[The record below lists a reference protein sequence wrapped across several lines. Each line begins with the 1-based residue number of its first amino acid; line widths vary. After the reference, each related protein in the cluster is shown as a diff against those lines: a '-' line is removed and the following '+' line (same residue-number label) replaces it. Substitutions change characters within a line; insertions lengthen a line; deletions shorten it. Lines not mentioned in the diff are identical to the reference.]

1 MPPEA
6 HVNPGGGPVL
16 NAHEHAM
23 LRTLLLQR
31 TGIRLEP
38 GKEYFVE
45 MRLCAL
51 ATDEGFGSPAD
62 VLEVLRTEESWGV
75 LHRRVAEA
83 LAIGETSWFRDVH
96 PFDELRRSVLP
107 PLLQHRAATRE
118 LRVWSAACASGQE
131 PYSVAMLLRE
141 HFPQLVSWHVSLLA
155 TDFST
160 SMLRR
165 AREAVYS
172 QIEVNRGLPAPM
184 LVKWFRK
191 DGLDWRLRDDL
202 RSAVEFRELNLT
214 APWPNL
220 PRQDVVL
227 LRNVLLYF
235 EPHTRRDV
243 LRNVHRVLA
252 PDGLLFLGGGE
263 TTITM
268 DDSFEPVTLGRTV
281 AYRPRPG
288 VDPQR

>member
-1 MPPEA
+1 MQPDPK
-6 HVNPGGGPVL
+6 PGIGGARPAL
-16 NAHEHAM
+16 SPQDHDM
-23 LRTLLLQR
+23 LRTLLFQR
-31 TGIRLEP
+31 TGIRLEE

-45 MRLCAL
+45 MRLCSL
-51 ATDEGFGSPAD
+51 ATDEGFGSPTD

-75 LHRRVAEA
+75 LHRRVAEC
-83 LAIGETSWFRDVH
+83 LAIAETSWFRDVH

-107 PLLQHRAATRE
+107 QLIQRRTTTRE
-118 LRVWSAACASGQE
+118 LRLWSAACASGQE

-141 HFPQLVSWHVSLLA
+141 HFPQLVSWHVHLLA

-160 SMLRR
+160 SVLRR

-191 DGLDWRLRDDL
+191 DGLDWRLRDDA
-202 RSAVEFRELNLT
+202 RNAVEFRELNLT
-214 APWPNL
+214 APWPAM
-220 PRQDVVL
+220 PPQDIVL

-235 EPHTRRDV
+235 DAATRRTV

-252 PDGLLFLGGGE
+252 PDGLLFLGGGD
-263 TTITM
+263 TTLTM
-268 DDSFEPVTLGRTV
+268 DDSFEPVSFGRTV
-281 AYRPRPG
+281 AFRPRPG
-288 VDPQR
+288 VR

>member
-1 MPPEA
+1 MQPDRTSPA
-6 HVNPGGGPVL
+6 GDRPVL
-16 NAHEHAM
+16 TAQDHAM
-23 LRTLLLQR
+23 LRTLLHQR
-31 TGIRLEP
+31 TGIRLEE

-45 MRLCAL
+45 MRLCSL

-75 LHRRVAEA
+75 LHRRVAEC
-83 LAIGETSWFRDVH
+83 LAIAETSWFRDVH

-107 PLLQHRAATRE
+107 QMIQRRTATRE
-118 LRVWSAACASGQE
+118 LRIWSAACASGQE

-141 HFPQLVSWHVSLLA
+141 HFPQLVSWHVHLFA

-160 SMLRR
+160 SVLRR

-202 RSAVEFRELNLT
+202 RSAVEFREVNLT
-214 APWPNL
+214 APWPTI
-220 PRQDVVL
+220 PTQDVV
-227 LRNVLLYF
+227 F
-235 EPHTRRDV
+235 

-263 TTITM
+263 TTLTM
-268 DDSFEPVTLGRTV
+268 DDSFEPVTFGRTV
-281 AYRPRPG
+281 AYKPRPG
-288 VDPQR
+288 AY

>member
-1 MPPEA
+1 MQPDPTSA
-6 HVNPGGGPVL
+6 GGARPAL
-16 NAHEHAM
+16 TAPDYAM
-23 LRTLLLQR
+23 LRTLLHQR
-31 TGIRLEP
+31 TGIRLDE
-38 GKEYFVE
+38 GKEYFIE

-62 VLEVLRTEESWGV
+62 VIEVLRTEENWGV

-83 LAIGETSWFRDVH
+83 LAIAETSWFRDVH

-107 PLLQHRAATRE
+107 QVIQKRAATRE
-118 LRVWSAACASGQE
+118 LRIWSAACASGQE

-141 HFPQLVSWHVSLLA
+141 YFPQLVSWHVHLLA

-160 SMLRR
+160 TVLRR

-191 DGLDWRLRDDL
+191 DGLDWRLRDDA
-202 RSAVEFRELNLT
+202 RNAVEFRELNLT
-214 APWPNL
+214 APWPAM
-220 PRQDVVL
+220 PAQDIVL
-227 LRNVLLYF
+227 MRNVLLYF
-235 EPHTRRDV
+235 DTPARRAV

-252 PDGLLFLGGGE
+252 PDGLLFLGGSE
-263 TTITM
+263 STLTN
-268 DDSFEPVTLGRTV
+268 DDVFEPVTFGRTV

-288 VDPQR
+288 AV

>member
-1 MPPEA
+1 MPPETTP
-6 HVNPGGGPVL
+6 NGRPVL
-16 NAHEHAM
+16 TASDHAM
-23 LRTLLLQR
+23 LRTLLHQR
-31 TGIRLEP
+31 AGIRLDE

-83 LAIGETSWFRDVH
+83 LAIAETSWFRDVH

-107 PLLQHRAATRE
+107 QLVQRRTAQRE
-118 LRVWSAACASGQE
+118 LRLWSAACATGQE
-131 PYSVAMLLRE
+131 PYSLAMLLRE
-141 HFPQLVSWHVSLLA
+141 HFPQLVSWRVHLLA
-155 TDFST
+155 SDFST
-160 SMLRR
+160 TVLRR

-184 LVKWFRK
+184 LVKYFRK
-191 DGLDWRLRDDL
+191 DGLDWRLRDDV
-202 RSAVEFRELNLT
+202 RNAVEFREINLT
-214 APWPNL
+214 APWPTL
-220 PRQDVVL
+220 PKQDVVL

-235 EPHTRRDV
+235 DAPTRRSV
-243 LRNVHRVLA
+243 LRNVRQVLA

-263 TTITM
+263 TTLTM
-268 DDSFEPVTLGRTV
+268 DDSFEPVSFGRTV
-281 AYRPRPG
+281 AYKPRPG
-288 VDPQR
+288 AD

>member
-1 MPPEA
+1 MPPETA
-6 HVNPGGGPVL
+6 RPGERPVL
-16 NAHEHAM
+16 TTQDHAM
-23 LRTLLLQR
+23 LRTLLHQR
-31 TGIRLEP
+31 SGIRLDE

-75 LHRRVAEA
+75 LHRRVAEC
-83 LAIGETSWFRDVH
+83 LAIGETSWFRDLH

-107 PLLQHRAATRE
+107 QLVHRRAESRE

-141 HFPQLVSWHVSLLA
+141 HFPALHAWRVQLLA
-155 TDFST
+155 SDFST
-160 SMLRR
+160 SVLRR

-184 LVKWFRK
+184 LVKYFRK
-191 DGLDWRLRDDL
+191 DGLDWRLRDDV
-202 RSAVEFRELNLT
+202 RGAVEFREINLT
-214 APWPNL
+214 QPFPAMPT
-220 PRQDVVL
+220 QDVVL

-235 EPHTRRDV
+235 DAPTRRAV

-252 PDGLLFLGGGE
+252 PDGLLFLGGSE
-263 TTITM
+263 TTFVM
-268 DDSFEPVTLGRTV
+268 DESFEPVTFGRTV

-288 VDPQR
+288 VFH

>member
-1 MPPEA
+1 MPPETA
-6 HVNPGGGPVL
+6 PNGRPVL
-16 NAHEHAM
+16 TASDHAM
-23 LRTLLLQR
+23 LRTLLHQR
-31 TGIRLEP
+31 AGIRLDE

-83 LAIGETSWFRDVH
+83 LAIAETSWFRDVH

-107 PLLQHRAATRE
+107 QLVQRRTAQRE
-118 LRVWSAACASGQE
+118 LRLWSAACATGQE
-131 PYSVAMLLRE
+131 PYSLAMLLRE
-141 HFPQLVSWHVSLLA
+141 HFPQLVSWRVHLLA
-155 TDFST
+155 SDFST
-160 SMLRR
+160 TVLRR

-191 DGLDWRLRDDL
+191 DGLDWRLRDDV
-202 RSAVEFRELNLT
+202 RNAVEFREINLT
-214 APWPNL
+214 APWPTL
-220 PRQDVVL
+220 PKQDVVL

-235 EPHTRRDV
+235 DAPTRRTV
-243 LRNVHRVLA
+243 LRHVRQVLA

-263 TTITM
+263 TTLTM
-268 DDSFEPVTLGRTV
+268 DETFEPVTFGRTV
-281 AYRPRPG
+281 AYKPRPG
-288 VDPQR
+288 AE

>member
-1 MPPEA
+1 VLTA
-6 HVNPGGGPVL
+6 HD
-16 NAHEHAM
+16 HTM
-23 LRTLLLQR
+23 LRTLLHQR
-31 TGIRLEP
+31 TGIRLEE

-45 MRLCAL
+45 MRLCSL

-62 VLEVLRTEESWGV
+62 IIEVLRTEENWGV

-83 LAIGETSWFRDVH
+83 LAIAETSWFRDVH

-107 PLLQHRAATRE
+107 QVIKARQATRE

-131 PYSVAMLLRE
+131 PYSVAMLLRD
-141 HFPQLVSWHVSLLA
+141 HFPQLVSWRVHVLA

-160 SMLRR
+160 SVLRR

-172 QIEVNRGLPAPM
+172 QIEVNRGLPAPL

-191 DGLDWRLRDDL
+191 DGLDWRLRDDA
-202 RSAVEFRELNLT
+202 RNAVEFRELNLT
-214 APWPNL
+214 APWPAM
-220 PRQDVVL
+220 PTQDIVL

-235 EPHTRRDV
+235 DPPTRRSV

-263 TTITM
+263 TTVTM
-268 DDSFEPVTLGRTV
+268 DDSFEPVTFGRTV

-288 VDPQR
+288 A

>member
-1 MPPEA
+1 MQPDRTSPA
-6 HVNPGGGPVL
+6 GDRPVL
-16 NAHEHAM
+16 TAQDHAM
-23 LRTLLLQR
+23 LRTLLHQR
-31 TGIRLEP
+31 TGIRLEE
-38 GKEYFVE
+38 GTEYFVE
-45 MRLCAL
+45 MRLCSL

-75 LHRRVAEA
+75 LHRRVAEC
-83 LAIGETSWFRDVH
+83 LAIAETSWFRDVH

-107 PLLQHRAATRE
+107 QMIQRRTATRE
-118 LRVWSAACASGQE
+118 LRIWSAACASGQE

-141 HFPQLVSWHVSLLA
+141 HFPQLVSWHVHLFA

-160 SMLRR
+160 SVLRR

-202 RSAVEFRELNLT
+202 RSAVEFREVNLT
-214 APWPNL
+214 APWPTI
-220 PRQDVVL
+220 PTQDVVF

-235 EPHTRRDV
+235 EPPTRRAV

-263 TTITM
+263 TTLTM
-268 DDSFEPVTLGRTV
+268 DDSFEPVTFGRTV
-281 AYRPRPG
+281 AYKPRPG
-288 VDPQR
+288 AY

>member
-1 MPPEA
+1 MPPETA
-6 HVNPGGGPVL
+6 PNGRPVL
-16 NAHEHAM
+16 TASDHAM
-23 LRTLLLQR
+23 LRTLLHQR
-31 TGIRLEP
+31 AGIRLDE

-83 LAIGETSWFRDVH
+83 LAIAETSWFRDVH

-107 PLLQHRAATRE
+107 QLVQRRTAQRE
-118 LRVWSAACASGQE
+118 LRLWSAACATGQE
-131 PYSVAMLLRE
+131 PYSLAMLLRE
-141 HFPQLVSWHVSLLA
+141 HFPQLVSWRVHLLA
-155 TDFST
+155 SDFST
-160 SMLRR
+160 TVLRR

-191 DGLDWRLRDDL
+191 DGLDWRLRDDV
-202 RSAVEFRELNLT
+202 RNAVEFREINLT
-214 APWPNL
+214 APWPTL
-220 PRQDVVL
+220 PKQDVVL

-235 EPHTRRDV
+235 DAPTRRAV
-243 LRNVHRVLA
+243 LRHVRQVLA

-263 TTITM
+263 TTLTM
-268 DDSFEPVTLGRTV
+268 DETFEPVTFGRTV
-281 AYRPRPG
+281 AYKPRPG
-288 VDPQR
+288 AE

>member
-1 MPPEA
+1 
-6 HVNPGGGPVL
+6 
-16 NAHEHAM
+16 M
-23 LRTLLLQR
+23 LRTLLHQR
-31 TGIRLEP
+31 AGIRLED

-51 ATDEGFGSPAD
+51 ATDEGFGSPSD

-75 LHRRVAEA
+75 LHRRVAEC
-83 LAIGETSWFRDVH
+83 LAIAETSWFRDVH

-107 PLLQHRAATRE
+107 QLVQRRAATRE
-118 LRVWSAACASGQE
+118 LRIWSAACASGQE

-141 HFPQLVSWHVSLLA
+141 HFPQLVSWRVHLLA

-160 SMLRR
+160 SVLRR

-191 DGLDWRLRDDL
+191 DGLDWRLRDDV
-202 RSAVEFRELNLT
+202 RNAVEFREVNLT
-214 APWPNL
+214 APWPTI
-220 PRQDVVL
+220 PTQDIVL

-235 EPHTRRDV
+235 DAATRRSV

-263 TTITM
+263 TTLTM
-268 DDSFEPVTLGRTV
+268 DDSFEPVTFGRTV

-288 VDPQR
+288 VW

>member
-1 MPPEA
+1 MQPDSTSPSS
-6 HVNPGGGPVL
+6 GGRPVL
-16 NAHEHAM
+16 TAHDHTM
-23 LRTLLLQR
+23 LRTLLHQR
-31 TGIRLEP
+31 TGIRLEE

-45 MRLCAL
+45 MRLCSL

-62 VLEVLRTEESWGV
+62 IIEVLRTEENWGV

-83 LAIGETSWFRDVH
+83 LAIAETSWFRDVH

-107 PLLQHRAATRE
+107 QVIKARQATRE

-131 PYSVAMLLRE
+131 PYSVAMLLRD
-141 HFPQLVSWHVSLLA
+141 HFPQLVSWRVHVLA

-160 SMLRR
+160 SVLRR

-172 QIEVNRGLPAPM
+172 QIEVNRGLPAPL

-191 DGLDWRLRDDL
+191 DGLDWRLRDDA
-202 RSAVEFRELNLT
+202 RNAVEFRELNLT
-214 APWPNL
+214 APWPAM
-220 PRQDVVL
+220 PTQDIVL

-235 EPHTRRDV
+235 DPPTRRSV

-263 TTITM
+263 TTVTM
-268 DDSFEPVTLGRTV
+268 DDSFEPVTFGRTV

-288 VDPQR
+288 A

>member
-6 HVNPGGGPVL
+6 TPAGGARPVL
-16 NAHEHAM
+16 TAQDHAM
-23 LRTLLLQR
+23 LRTLLHQR
-31 TGIRLEP
+31 TGIRLEE

-45 MRLCAL
+45 MRLCSL

-75 LHRRVAEA
+75 LHRRVAEC
-83 LAIGETSWFRDVH
+83 LAIAETSWFRDVH
-96 PFDELRRSVLP
+96 PFDELRRSILP
-107 PLLQHRAATRE
+107 QVIQHRAATRE
-118 LRVWSAACASGQE
+118 LRIWSAACASGQE

-141 HFPQLVSWHVSLLA
+141 HFPQLVSWRVHLLA

-160 SMLRR
+160 SVLRR

-191 DGLDWRLRDDL
+191 DGLDWRLRDDA
-202 RSAVEFRELNLT
+202 RNAVEFREFNLT
-214 APWPNL
+214 APWPAM
-220 PRQDVVL
+220 PPQDIVL
-227 LRNVLLYF
+227 MRNVLLYF
-235 EPHTRRDV
+235 EPPTRRAV
-243 LRNVHRVLA
+243 LRNAHKVLA
-252 PDGLLFLGGGE
+252 PDGLLFLGGSE
-263 TTITM
+263 TTLM
-268 DDSFEPVTLGRTV
+268 LDDSFEPVTFGRTV

-288 VDPQR
+288 AV

>member
-1 MPPEA
+1 MPPETTP
-6 HVNPGGGPVL
+6 NGRPVL
-16 NAHEHAM
+16 TASDHAM
-23 LRTLLLQR
+23 LRTLLHQR
-31 TGIRLEP
+31 AGIRLDE
-38 GKEYFVE
+38 GKDYFVE

-83 LAIGETSWFRDVH
+83 LAIAETSWFRDVH

-107 PLLQHRAATRE
+107 QLVQRRTAQRE
-118 LRVWSAACASGQE
+118 LRLWSAACATGQE
-131 PYSVAMLLRE
+131 PYSIAMLLRE
-141 HFPQLVSWHVSLLA
+141 HFPQLVSWRVHLLA
-155 TDFST
+155 SDFST
-160 SMLRR
+160 TVLRR

-191 DGLDWRLRDDL
+191 DGLDWRLRDDV
-202 RSAVEFRELNLT
+202 RNAVEFREINLT
-214 APWPNL
+214 APWPTL
-220 PRQDVVL
+220 PKQDVVL

-235 EPHTRRDV
+235 DSPTRRSV
-243 LRNVHRVLA
+243 LRHVRQLLA

-263 TTITM
+263 TTLTM
-268 DDSFEPVTLGRTV
+268 DDSFEPVTFGRTV
-281 AYRPRPG
+281 AYKPRPG
-288 VDPQR
+288 AD

>member
-1 MPPEA
+1 MQRDRTSPA
-6 HVNPGGGPVL
+6 GDRPVL
-16 NAHEHAM
+16 TPQDHAM
-23 LRTLLLQR
+23 LRTLLHQR
-31 TGIRLEP
+31 TGIRLEE

-45 MRLCAL
+45 MRLCSL

-75 LHRRVAEA
+75 LHRRVAEC
-83 LAIGETSWFRDVH
+83 LAIAETSWFRDVH

-107 PLLQHRAATRE
+107 QMIQRRAATRE
-118 LRVWSAACASGQE
+118 LRIWSAACASGQE
-131 PYSVAMLLRE
+131 PYSIAMLLRE
-141 HFPQLVSWHVSLLA
+141 HFPQLVSWHVHLLA

-160 SMLRR
+160 SVLRR

-202 RSAVEFRELNLT
+202 RNAVEFREVNLT
-214 APWPNL
+214 APWPTM
-220 PRQDVVL
+220 PTQDIVL
-227 LRNVLLYF
+227 MRNVLLYF
-235 EPHTRRDV
+235 DAATRRVV
-243 LRNVHRVLA
+243 LRNVHRSLA

-263 TTITM
+263 TTLTM
-268 DDSFEPVTLGRTV
+268 DDSFEPVTYGRTV
-281 AYRPRPG
+281 AYKPRPG
-288 VDPQR
+288 DY

>member
-1 MPPEA
+1 MPPEPTPA
-6 HVNPGGGPVL
+6 AGGRPVL
-16 NAHEHAM
+16 TEQDHAM
-23 LRTLLLQR
+23 LRALLHQR
-31 TGIRLEP
+31 AGIRLEP

-45 MRLCAL
+45 MRLCSL
-51 ATDEGFGSPAD
+51 ATDEGFGSPTD
-62 VLEVLRTEESWGV
+62 VLEVLRTEENWGV

-83 LAIGETSWFRDVH
+83 LAIAETSWFRDVH

-107 PLLQHRAATRE
+107 QFVQRRAATRE

-141 HFPQLVSWHVSLLA
+141 YFPQLVSWRVHLLA

-160 SMLRR
+160 TVLRR

-191 DGLDWRLRDDL
+191 DGLDWRLRDDV

-214 APWPNL
+214 APWPAL
-220 PRQDVVL
+220 PAQDVVL

-235 EPHTRRDV
+235 DTPTRRAV
-243 LRNVHRVLA
+243 LRNVHRTLA

-263 TTITM
+263 TTLTI
-268 DDSFEPVTLGRTV
+268 DDSFEPVTFGRTV
-281 AYRPRPG
+281 AYKPRPG
-288 VDPQR
+288 AF

>member
-1 MPPEA
+1 MQPDRTSPA
-6 HVNPGGGPVL
+6 GDRPVL
-16 NAHEHAM
+16 TAQDHAM
-23 LRTLLLQR
+23 LRTLLHQR
-31 TGIRLEP
+31 TGIRLEE

-45 MRLCAL
+45 MRLCSL

-75 LHRRVAEA
+75 LHRRVAEC
-83 LAIGETSWFRDVH
+83 LAIAETSWFRDVH

-107 PLLQHRAATRE
+107 QMIQRRTATRE
-118 LRVWSAACASGQE
+118 LRIWSAACASGQE

-141 HFPQLVSWHVSLLA
+141 HFPQLVSWHVHLFA

-160 SMLRR
+160 SVLRR

-184 LVKWFRK
+184 LVKWVRK

-202 RSAVEFRELNLT
+202 RSAVEFREVNLT
-214 APWPNL
+214 APWPTI
-220 PRQDVVL
+220 PTQDVVF

-235 EPHTRRDV
+235 EPPTRRAV

-263 TTITM
+263 TTLTM
-268 DDSFEPVTLGRTV
+268 DDSFEPVTFGRTV
-281 AYRPRPG
+281 AYKPRPG
-288 VDPQR
+288 AY

>member
-1 MPPEA
+1 MQPDRTSPA
-6 HVNPGGGPVL
+6 GDRPVL
-16 NAHEHAM
+16 TAQDHAM
-23 LRTLLLQR
+23 LRTLLHQR
-31 TGIRLEP
+31 TGIRLEE

-45 MRLCAL
+45 MRLCSL

-75 LHRRVAEA
+75 LHRRVAEC
-83 LAIGETSWFRDVH
+83 LAIAETSWFRDVH

-107 PLLQHRAATRE
+107 QMIQRRTATRE
-118 LRVWSAACASGQE
+118 LRIWSAACASGQE

-141 HFPQLVSWHVSLLA
+141 HFPQLVSWHVHLFA

-160 SMLRR
+160 SVLRR

-202 RSAVEFRELNLT
+202 RSAVEFREVNLT
-214 APWPNL
+214 APWPTI
-220 PRQDVVL
+220 PTQDVVF

-235 EPHTRRDV
+235 EPPTRRAV

-263 TTITM
+263 TTLTM
-268 DDSFEPVTLGRTV
+268 DDSFEPVTFGRTV
-281 AYRPRPG
+281 AYKPRPG
-288 VDPQR
+288 AY

>member
-1 MPPEA
+1 MQPDKTPNA
-6 HVNPGGGPVL
+6 PGARPVL
-16 NAHEHAM
+16 TAQDHAM
-23 LRTLLLQR
+23 LRTLLHQR
-31 TGIRLEP
+31 TGIRLEE

-45 MRLCAL
+45 MRLCSL

-62 VLEVLRTEESWGV
+62 VLEVLRTEENWGV
-75 LHRRVAEA
+75 LHRRVAEC
-83 LAIGETSWFRDVH
+83 LAIAETSWFRDVH

-107 PLLQHRAATRE
+107 QMIQRRAATRE
-118 LRVWSAACASGQE
+118 LRIWSAACASGQE

-141 HFPQLVSWHVSLLA
+141 YFPQLVSWHVQLLA

-160 SMLRR
+160 SVLRK

-191 DGLDWRLRDDL
+191 DGLDWRLRDDA
-202 RSAVEFRELNLT
+202 RNAVEFRELNLT
-214 APWPNL
+214 APWPTM
-220 PRQDVVL
+220 PTQDIVL
-227 LRNVLLYF
+227 MRNVLLYF
-235 EPHTRRDV
+235 DGATRRNV
-243 LRNVHRVLA
+243 LRGVHRVLA

-268 DDSFEPVTLGRTV
+268 DDSFEPVSFGRTV
-281 AYRPRPG
+281 AYKPRPG
-288 VDPQR
+288 AY

>member
-1 MPPEA
+1 MPPETTHA
-6 HVNPGGGPVL
+6 GDRPVL
-16 NAHEHAM
+16 TAQDHAM
-23 LRTLLLQR
+23 LRTLLHQR
-31 TGIRLEP
+31 AGIRLDE

-62 VLEVLRTEESWGV
+62 VLEVLRTEENWGV
-75 LHRRVAEA
+75 LHRRVAEC
-83 LAIGETSWFRDVH
+83 LAIAETSWFRDVH

-107 PLLQHRAATRE
+107 QFVQRRAPSRE

-141 HFPQLVSWHVSLLA
+141 HFPQLLAWHVQLLA
-155 TDFST
+155 SDFST
-160 SMLRR
+160 SVLRR
-165 AREAVYS
+165 AREALYS

-184 LVKWFRK
+184 LVKYFRK
-191 DGLDWRLRDDL
+191 DGLDWRLRDDV
-202 RSAVEFRELNLT
+202 RGAVEFREINLT
-214 APWPNL
+214 QPL
-220 PRQDVVL
+220 PALPPQDVVL
-227 LRNVLLYF
+227 LRNVLMYF
-235 EPHTRRDV
+235 DAPTRRAV
-243 LRNVHRVLA
+243 LRGVHRALA

-263 TTITM
+263 TTLTM

-288 VDPQR
+288 VH

>member
-1 MPPEA
+1 MQPDPTPNA
-6 HVNPGGGPVL
+6 AGARPVL
-16 NAHEHAM
+16 SAQDHAM
-23 LRTLLLQR
+23 LRTLLHQR
-31 TGIRLEP
+31 TGIRLEE

-45 MRLCAL
+45 MRLCSL

-62 VLEVLRTEESWGV
+62 VLEVLRTEENWGV
-75 LHRRVAEA
+75 LHRRVAEC
-83 LAIGETSWFRDVH
+83 LAIAETSWFRDVH

-107 PLLQHRAATRE
+107 QMIQRRANTRE

-141 HFPQLVSWHVSLLA
+141 HFPQLVSWHVHLLA

-160 SMLRR
+160 SVLRK

-191 DGLDWRLRDDL
+191 DGLDWRLRDDA
-202 RSAVEFRELNLT
+202 RNAVEFRELNLT
-214 APWPNL
+214 APWPTM
-220 PRQDVVL
+220 PTQDIVL
-227 LRNVLLYF
+227 MRNVLLYF
-235 EPHTRRDV
+235 DGATRRNV
-243 LRNVHRVLA
+243 LRSVHRVLA

-263 TTITM
+263 TTLTM
-268 DDSFEPVTLGRTV
+268 DDSFEPVTFGRTV
-281 AYRPRPG
+281 AYKPRPG
-288 VDPQR
+288 AY

>member
-1 MPPEA
+1 MPPDTTNA
-6 HVNPGGGPVL
+6 GGRPVL
-16 NAHEHAM
+16 TAQDHAM
-23 LRTLLLQR
+23 LRTLLHQR
-31 TGIRLEP
+31 AGIRLDE

-51 ATDEGFGSPAD
+51 ATDEGFGSPTD

-75 LHRRVAEA
+75 LHRRVAEC
-83 LAIGETSWFRDVH
+83 LAIAETSWFRDVH

-107 PLLQHRAATRE
+107 QLVQRRAGSRE
-118 LRVWSAACASGQE
+118 LRLWSAACASGQE

-141 HFPQLVSWHVSLLA
+141 HFPQLLSWRVQLLA

-160 SMLRR
+160 SVLRR

-184 LVKWFRK
+184 LVKYFRK
-191 DGLDWRLRDDL
+191 DGLDWRLRDDV
-202 RSAVEFRELNLT
+202 RGAVEFREVNLT
-214 APWPNL
+214 QPL
-220 PRQDVVL
+220 PPLPPQDVVL

-235 EPHTRRDV
+235 DAPTRRAV
-243 LRNVHRVLA
+243 LRGVHRVLA

-268 DDSFEPVTLGRTV
+268 DDSFEPVTFGRTV

-288 VDPQR
+288 VH

>member
-1 MPPEA
+1 MQPDRTSPA
-6 HVNPGGGPVL
+6 GDRPVL
-16 NAHEHAM
+16 TAQDHAM
-23 LRTLLLQR
+23 LRTLLHQR
-31 TGIRLEP
+31 TGIRLEE

-45 MRLCAL
+45 MRLCSL

-75 LHRRVAEA
+75 LHRRVAEC
-83 LAIGETSWFRDVH
+83 LAIAETSWFRDVH

-107 PLLQHRAATRE
+107 QMIQRRTATRE
-118 LRVWSAACASGQE
+118 LRIWSAACASGQE

-141 HFPQLVSWHVSLLA
+141 HFPQLVSWHVHLFA

-160 SMLRR
+160 SVLRR

-191 DGLDWRLRDDL
+191 DGLDWRLRDDV
-202 RSAVEFRELNLT
+202 RNAVEFREINLT
-214 APWPNL
+214 APWPTL
-220 PRQDVVL
+220 PKQDVVL

-235 EPHTRRDV
+235 DAPTRRSV
-243 LRNVHRVLA
+243 LRHVRQVLA

-263 TTITM
+263 TTLTM
-268 DDSFEPVTLGRTV
+268 DDSFEPVTFGRTV
-281 AYRPRPG
+281 AYKPRPG
-288 VDPQR
+288 AD